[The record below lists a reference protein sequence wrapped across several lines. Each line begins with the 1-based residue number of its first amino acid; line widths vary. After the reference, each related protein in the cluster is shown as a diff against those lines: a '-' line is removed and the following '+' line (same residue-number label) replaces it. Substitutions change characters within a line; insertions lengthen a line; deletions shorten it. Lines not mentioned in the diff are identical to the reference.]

1 MIITGNY
8 SQFIEFEKK
17 HLSDKFLMSDLGP
30 LHYFLGL
37 EVSSTPDGIYLSQEK
52 YVQDLLSLAALTDHC
67 TTDTPM
73 ELGVHLRA
81 TDGESLA
88 DPTRY
93 HHLVWG
99 LGAAGPSVCLR
110 DSATSLLES

>member
-1 MIITGNY
+1 M
-8 SQFIEFEKK
+8 
-17 HLSDKFLMSDLGP
+17 L
-30 LHYFLGL
+30 
-37 EVSSTPDGIYLSQEK
+37 DGIYLSQEK
-52 YVQDLLSLAALTDHC
+52 YIQDLTRVALNDHH
-67 TTDTPM
+67 TVDTPM

-99 LGAAGPSVCLR
+99 LGVAGPSVCLR

>member
-37 EVSSTPDGIYLSQEK
+37 TASFMHDGIYNSQEN
-52 YVQDLLSLAALTDHC
+52 YVQDLL
-67 TTDTPM
+67 
-73 ELGVHLRA
+73 
-81 TDGESLA
+81 
-88 DPTRY
+88 
-93 HHLVWG
+93 
-99 LGAAGPSVCLR
+99 
-110 DSATSLLES
+110 

>member
-37 EVSSTPDGIYLSQEK
+37 TASFMHDGIYNSQEK
-52 YVQDLLSLAALTDHC
+52 YVQDLL
-67 TTDTPM
+67 
-73 ELGVHLRA
+73 
-81 TDGESLA
+81 
-88 DPTRY
+88 
-93 HHLVWG
+93 
-99 LGAAGPSVCLR
+99 
-110 DSATSLLES
+110 